1 MISVLELVASSRGGA
16 PVHVRD
22 LSTHLDSRR
31 FAVTVAMSQDGGH
44 ITAADFTACH
54 IPFHQLDMA
63 SGLSMTTLLRLRRL
77 LQEKHFDILHC
88 HWARAAFYGRL
99 AAALLGSG
107 RPRIVYTI
115 HGFAAPHY
123 GFVKSRILLGM
134 ERLLMPLTDVFI
146 AVSEAERT
154 DFLAAGFAPRERVH
168 LVRYGI
174 DTARFADMVVDEAE
188 QRTVL
193 GVPVDATLVTTVCRL
208 YFPKDVDTLLKAFA
222 MVSAQCPRVHLL
234 VVGDGPYRPQVES
247 LIAQLGLATDVTLAG
262 FRRDIP
268 QILAVSDIFV
278 LSTTAGEGLPITI
291 LEAMAS
297 GLPVVASDVTGV
309 KEEVIHQH
317 TGLTVPPKNP
327 VALFEAL
334 LDLLRDEQ
342 KASTMGR
349 RGRVRAEKLFTLE
362 RMARETIAIYEA
374 LTSQV

>member
-1 MISVLELVASSRGGA
+1 VISVLELVGSSRGGGA
-16 PVHVRD
+16 AHVRD
-22 LSTHLDSRR
+22 LTRVLDSNR
-31 FAVTVAMSQDGGH
+31 VIVSVAMPEDGGNV
-44 ITAADFTACH
+44 TAADFTDYKV
-54 IPFHQLDMA
+54 PFQRLDIA
-63 SGLSMTTLLRLRRL
+63 GGPSLAVLLKLRAL
-77 LQEKHFDILHC
+77 LHHEGFDILHC
-88 HWARAAFYGRL
+88 HSARAAFYGRVGG
-99 AAALLGSG
+99 ALLRGR
-107 RPRIVYTI
+107 RPRIVYSI
-115 HGFAAPHY
+115 HGFTAPHY

-134 ERLLMPLTDVFI
+134 ERLLMPLTDAFI

-174 DTARFADMVVDEAE
+174 DTARFHDAEVDRAE
-188 QRTVL
+188 QRTAL
-193 GVPVDATLVTTVCRL
+193 GVPADAPLVTTVCRL

-222 MVSAQCPRVHLL
+222 VVSAQCPHVHLL

-349 RGRVRAEKLFTLE
+349 RGRVRVEKLFTLE

-374 LTSQV
+374 LISQV